1 MILYKLLLLITFHLF
16 VVTNTNAQIS
26 INDLST
32 AINGLIINK
41 NIPLESRVYS
51 ENGKYSAAFYIGGV
65 TDEYRELFN
74 FRLSENGVTLFN
86 LQKSP
91 GSDFAISNS
100 GFVLF
105 FDHSKHFMGELKIY
119 GYSKYGSHLFTKIF
133 LRADQFAFSE
143 SGNSFGVMAA
153 DNLQIID
160 LPTGEVIKH
169 EKGSSFTLSE
179 EGSLTAIVTEGKIN
193 IYSNN
198 SLLNSI
204 PLKIDF
210 IRKVKLSTSHNLA
223 AVINKRK
230 LVVYNLTD
238 GSIIFTKVLNG
249 YLSFKD
255 LKIVEDKI
263 VIGIHKKTGNESSG
277 ILRIYNLQG
286 SLIEEKTGKYKSLK
300 EKPEPFI
307 IKQNQS
313 GYDPIPWPFAPFDS
327 MRTIWNHYEQHMGN
341 GGGDWSYLHQGLDLI
356 TPIAEPTYAVESG
369 IVKLVLT
376 IGGSAYWRVAISD
389 TQVAGYSDGWLYAHL
404 IESSIQ
410 VDVGD
415 TVQIHDYLGDIIE
428 WSSNWGHI
436 HFVEIRDS
444 GLVWFYND
452 NEWGINFNPMLA
464 LQPLPDTTAPVIEP
478 VFGYSKFG
486 FCTNETSNYLTPD
499 SLSGDVDIIVKVVD
513 YAGDSEWQQP
523 AFRTYYWIKSL
534 ATGDTILTRRMG
546 HILNHTYPFY
556 SGGNYEP
563 YAVVMYK
570 RDNILTTSSW
580 MDLER
585 NYYHI
590 VTNSNSDSL
599 LELSEKDLAFSTAN
613 YYDGDYRIYIE
624 AFDEAGNYAIDSMDV
639 AFKNGNPVE
648 TGNEEVKIY
657 SFNLEQN
664 YPNPFNPTTAIRF
677 TIPSNVKRETSNVTL
692 KVYDVLGNEVV
703 TLVNEEKPAGL
714 YEVEFQSAVG
724 SRQLASG
731 IYYYQLRA
739 GGFVETK
746 KIVLLR

>member
-1 MILYKLLLLITFHLF
+1 MILYKVLLLITCLLF
-16 VVTNTNAQIS
+16 TLTNINAQQS
-26 INDLST
+26 IDDLST
-32 AINGLIINK
+32 AINGLIINQ
-41 NIPLESRVYS
+41 NIPEDSRAYS
-51 ENGKYSAAFYIGGV
+51 ENGKYSSVYNIGGV

-74 FRLSENGVTLFN
+74 FNLSENGITLFT

-91 GSDFAISNS
+91 GSDFDISNS

-119 GYSKYGSHLFTKIF
+119 VYSKYGTHLFTKTF
-133 LRADQFAFSE
+133 LRADQFTFSE
-143 SGNSFGVMAA
+143 NGNSFGVMAA
-153 DNLQIID
+153 DNLHIID
-160 LPTGEVIKH
+160 LLTSEVIKF

-179 EGSLTAIVTEGKIN
+179 DGSLTAIVTEGKLN
-193 IYSNN
+193 IHSNN
-198 SLLNSI
+198 SLLNSF
-204 PLKIDF
+204 PLNIDF
-210 IRKVKLSTSHNLA
+210 IRKVKLSAADNLT
-223 AVINKRK
+223 AVINKRN
-230 LVVYNLTD
+230 LVVYNLVD
-238 GSIIFTKVLNG
+238 GSIIFSKVLSG
-249 YLSFKD
+249 DLSFKD
-255 LKIVEDKI
+255 LKIVENKI
-263 VIGIHKKTGNESSG
+263 VTGIHKKTNDKSSG

-286 SLIEEKTGKYKSLK
+286 NLLEEKEGESKSLK
-300 EKPEPFI
+300 EKPKPFVK
-307 IKQNQS
+307 KQNQS

-356 TPIAEPTYAVESG
+356 TPIAEPTYAVEGG

-376 IGGSAYWRVAISD
+376 LGGSAYWRVAISD

-428 WSSNWGHI
+428 WSGNWGHI
-436 HFVEIRDS
+436 HFVEIRDT
-444 GLVWFYND
+444 GLVWYYND

-499 SLSGDVDIIVKVVD
+499 SLYGDVDIIVKVVD
-513 YAGDSEWQQP
+513 YSGDSEWQQP

-534 ATGDTILTRRMG
+534 STGDTVLTRRMG

-585 NYYHI
+585 NYYHV
-590 VTNSNSDSL
+590 VTNSNGDSL

-624 AFDEAGNYAIDSMDV
+624 VFDEAGNYVIDSMDV
-639 AFKNGNPVE
+639 AFKNGNPVD

-664 YPNPFNPTTAIRF
+664 YPNPFNPSTTIKFTISDLRF
-677 TIPSNVKRETSNVTL
+677 TIL
-692 KVYDVLGNEVV
+692 KVYDVLGNEIA
-703 TLVNEEKPAGL
+703 TLVNEKKPAGS
-714 YEVEFQSAVG
+714 YVVEFSSANFP
-724 SRQLASG
+724 SG
-731 IYYYQLRA
+731 VYFYKLRA
-739 GGFVETK
+739 GSYSATK
-746 KIVLLR
+746 KMLLIK

>member
-1 MILYKLLLLITFHLF
+1 MILYKLLLLITFLLITL
-16 VVTNTNAQIS
+16 TNINAQQS

-32 AINGLIINK
+32 AINGLIINQ
-41 NIPLESRVYS
+41 NTPLDSRAYS
-51 ENGKYSAAFYIGGV
+51 ENGKYSAVYNIGGV

-74 FRLSENGVTLFN
+74 FIFYQNDKTLFT

-119 GYSKYGSHLFTKIF
+119 GYSKYGSHLFTKTFIS
-133 LRADQFAFSE
+133 ADQFSFSE
-143 SGNSFGVMAA
+143 NGNSFGVMAS
-153 DNLQIID
+153 DNLHTID
-160 LPTGEVIKH
+160 LQTGEVIKY
-169 EKGSSFTLSE
+169 EKGSIFNLSE
-179 EGSLTAIVTEGKIN
+179 EGSLTAIVTESKIN

-204 PLKIDF
+204 PLNIDF
-210 IRKVKLSTSHNLA
+210 IRKVKLSASHNLA
-223 AVINKRK
+223 AVINKWN

-238 GSIIFTKVLNG
+238 GTVLFSEVLSG
-249 YLSFKD
+249 KLSFKD
-255 LKIVEDKI
+255 LKIFEDKI
-263 VIGIHKKTGNESSG
+263 VTGIHKKTVNESSG
-277 ILRIYNLQG
+277 VLRIYNLQG
-286 SLIEEKTGKYKSLK
+286 NLLEEKEGESKLLT
-300 EKPEPFI
+300 EKPEPFVK
-307 IKQNQS
+307 KQNQS

-341 GGGDWSYLHQGLDLI
+341 GGGEWSYLHQGLDLI
-356 TPIAEPTYAVESG
+356 TPIAEPTYAVEGG

-376 IGGSAYWRVAISD
+376 LGGSAYWRIAICD
-389 TQVAGYSDGWLYAHL
+389 TQIAGYSDGWLYAHL

-410 VDVGD
+410 FDVGD

-428 WSSNWGHI
+428 WSGNWGHI

-444 GLVWFYND
+444 GLVWYYND

-486 FCTNETSNYLTPD
+486 ICTNETSNYLTPD

-513 YAGDSEWQQP
+513 YAGDSQWQQP

-534 ATGDTILTRRMG
+534 STGDTILTRRMG

-563 YAVVMYK
+563 YAIVMYK

-585 NYYHI
+585 NYYHV
-590 VTNSNSDSL
+590 VTNSNGDSL
-599 LELSEKDLAFSTAN
+599 LELSEKDLAFPTAN

-624 AFDEAGNYAIDSMDV
+624 AFDEVGNYVIDSMDV
-639 AFKNGNPVE
+639 TFKNGNPVS
-648 TGNEEVKIY
+648 TDDNHQKLY
-657 SFNLEQN
+657 TFNLEQN
-664 YPNPFNPTTAIRF
+664 YPNPFNPTTTIRF
-677 TIPSNVKRETSNVTL
+677 TISDLRFTIL
-692 KVYDVLGNEVV
+692 KVYDVLGNEIS
-703 TLVNEEKPAGL
+703 TLVNEEKPAGS
-714 YEVEFQSAVG
+714 YEINFNAAN
-724 SRQLASG
+724 LPSG
-731 IYYYQLRA
+731 IYFYQLYA
-739 GGFVETK
+739 GSYSATK
-746 KIVLLR
+746 KMILLR